1 MFEKEVG
8 TPLFDR
14 IGKRIRL
21 NKYGEIF
28 LRYSDEILTLLDR
41 IPMEIE
47 AEQIREQNSVLLI
60 MEAASM
66 LLPEL
71 YDQILSSAREIR
83 LSILQNCPHREPQN
97 NQLILSA
104 SWEPP
109 CKEENSSLILLKEK
123 IRLAVPAGHPL
134 AGKKN
139 ISLDAIRRETFLS
152 LSPERPLSKILE
164 HYYFIYGFR
173 PESITYMDDPKV
185 LTRLLSSDLSVS
197 FLPASTWEPMD
208 QSFVLRDV
216 EGLSMYQYLL
226 LSWRPDLPLTPA
238 ARRCRQKIC
247 DFFTRYNSPGPESE
261 AWSEY

>member
-60 MEAASM
+60 METASM

-71 YDQILSSAREIR
+71 YDQILSSDREIR

-109 CKEENSSLILLKEK
+109 CKEETSSLILLKEK
-123 IRLAVPAGHPL
+123 IRLAVPARHSL

-152 LSPERPLSKILE
+152 LSPERPLSKIAERIWL
-164 HYYFIYGFR
+164 
-173 PESITYMDDPKV
+173 
-185 LTRLLSSDLSVS
+185 RLIPQGQPP
-197 FLPASTWEPMD
+197 PAIPRIVWAHTVRVRET
-208 QSFVLRDV
+208 
-216 EGLSMYQYLL
+216 E
-226 LSWRPDLPLTPA
+226 A
-238 ARRCRQKIC
+238 A
-247 DFFTRYNSPGPESE
+247 
-261 AWSEY
+261 